1 MQVSTG
7 FIHGYSVADWQD
19 LTTFAVEA
27 ERIGVDSIWSPEG
40 WGFDGATPLAYL
52 AAKTSRIKLGT
63 GVLQIGTRTPTNMA
77 MTAMSLYSMSDGRFL
92 LGIGTSGPQVI
103 EGFHGVIFD
112 NPIQRTRETI
122 EIMRQLFNGDRV
134 AYQGRTYRL
143 PVREGQGKSIRA
155 EAPQMPN
162 IPIYIA
168 SLGPRNLR

>member
-63 GVLQIGTRTPTNMA
+63 GVLQIGTRTPHQHGH
-77 MTAMSLYSMSDGRFL
+77 DRHVPL
-92 LGIGTSGPQVI
+92 LHVRWPVPTG
-103 EGFHGVIFD
+103 HRD
-112 NPIQRTRETI
+112 QRPP
-122 EIMRQLFNGDRV
+122 GH
-134 AYQGRTYRL
+134 
-143 PVREGQGKSIRA
+143 
-155 EAPQMPN
+155 
-162 IPIYIA
+162 
-168 SLGPRNLR
+168 